1 MISATITVATT
12 PTLLVAAATGTRT
25 IYLHV
30 IGNTIVYLGGATVT
44 TAAGTAVEKHTS
56 PIDITL
62 RDGDTLYGIVTNG
75 TADVRVL
82 RDN

>member
-12 PTLLVAAATGTRT
+12 PTLLMAGATGTRT
-25 IYLHV
+25 LYLHV

-44 TAAGTAVEKHTS
+44 TDAGTAVEKHTS
-56 PIDITL
+56 PFAVTL
-62 RDGDTLYGIVTNG
+62 RDGDTLYGIVQSG

>member
-1 MISATITVATT
+1 MISATVTVATT
-12 PTLLVAAATGTRT
+12 PTLLMAGATGTRT

-30 IGNTIVYLGGATVT
+30 EGNSIVYLGGATVT

-56 PIDITL
+56 PFPVTL
-62 RDGDTLYGIVTNG
+62 RDGDSLYGIVVSG